1 MREARLLLLVA
12 GFLGAIALLA
22 LGSGDTA
29 AGGAGQGKFNSMSQ
43 MKTVQ
48 PCTAETTLEKVAD
61 KSTAAAGDTITY
73 TVTETNNAEG
83 TCLLDT
89 DETPGIDTLRV
100 VGTYVLENRSG
111 AGSGLINEHNLCDP
125 EGTGDPRETCV
136 LDVLD
141 WVETHTAGEGNLWH
155 ALHVNGGAPSDTH
168 SGNQLDGKRNVDY
181 YCPSDSSGPMPD
193 LDGDTLPGGGN
204 TTDPDKCAPSQQSLY
219 GDLDTTLVPNT
230 SLPCGKDS
238 GSSCFGAPQTYTYT
252 LTVPLTADQAA
263 TLAASDGIRN
273 VVHFDMFNEQLTSS
287 GRNHFARASFSHAS
301 LDSNAYNVTITDKPP
316 HAPDSGVGDS
326 CTPNSPFTTCDAD
339 AIEPI
344 WVADGA
350 TLPSGASGTVEVEYM
365 VRDDDCG
372 KTIGNVVNAT
382 HTDAS
387 GQTVSTE
394 GPAWAYTEIS
404 CVEAPPEFSSQSQ
417 GFWRSNPG
425 EDKLDLNGD
434 TILDTAVSIG
444 DGSPGVPG
452 SVGAAINSIAESNAI
467 LPGPDSTDASR
478 CTALTGDPDCWAD
491 PPEKLM
497 SKDVRTQLMNAASQT
512 LALTYNCVYLSNGG
526 CSATLSSID
535 PCESDHGKTLAS
547 VSGAL
552 ETLGWPLDEGG
563 GDTTI
568 QQVLNRANLEIKN
581 ANSKANL
588 SALKDLLGG
597 FVNCD
602 RGADPP
608 GDSDWDGVLDVEDN
622 CVGAWNPDQSDVDGD
637 GIGDACDSDAD
648 GDSSGVTV
656 GGSAVF
662 DDFAEAYMS
671 IDPRRDCGLDAW
683 GPDFD
688 GSGEVD
694 VFDVGDL
701 KATFISAAGDGV
713 YTNRDDLSTD
723 GYINVVDLAVLK
735 RFIGQTCVGVDPIQ
749 PGAP

>member
-1 MREARLLLLVA
+1 MRQGRLVLLVA

-29 AGGAGQGKFNSMSQ
+29 AGGAGSGKYNSMTQ

-48 PCTAETTLEKVAD
+48 PCTAQTTLVKTAD
-61 KSTAAAGDTITY
+61 IDTAEPGDTITY
-73 TVTETNNAEG
+73 TVTETNNATG
-83 TCLLDT
+83 TCLLDNVGN
-89 DETPGIDTLRV
+89 DGVMDTLRV
-100 VGTYVLENRSG
+100 VGTYTLENRSG
-111 AGSGLINEHNLCDP
+111 AGSGHINNPCNPD
-125 EGTGDPRETCV
+125 DPRETCV

-141 WVETHTAGEGNLWH
+141 WVETHNAGEGNLWH

-168 SGNQLDGKRNVDY
+168 SGNQLDGQRNADY

-252 LTVPLTADQAA
+252 LTVPLSADQVAL
-263 TLAASDGIRN
+263 LASSDGIRN
-273 VVHFDMFNEQLTSS
+273 VAHFDMFNEQLTSS
-287 GRNHFARASFSHAS
+287 GRNHFTRASFSSAS
-301 LDSNAYNVTITDKPP
+301 LDSNAYNVTITDTPP
-316 HAPDSGVGDS
+316 QAPGDDDS
-326 CTPNSPFTTCDAD
+326 CTPNSPFTTCDASGSS
-339 AIEPI
+339 

-350 TLPSGASGTVEVEYM
+350 TLAGGASGTVGVEYK
-365 VRDDDCG
+365 VRADDCG

-394 GPAWAYTEIS
+394 GPAEATTEIGA
-404 CVEAPPEFSSQSQ
+404 CAPAYSSRSQ
-417 GFWRSNPG
+417 GFWQGNPG
-425 EDKLDLNGD
+425 EAKLDDNGD
-434 TILDTAVSIG
+434 TYLDTTVTIG
-444 DGSPGVPG
+444 DGSPGGPG
-452 SVGAAINSIAESNAI
+452 SVGATIGTLTQSQAI
-467 LPGPDSTDASR
+467 LPGGDTESR
-478 CTALTGDPDCWAD
+478 CTALVGNDTCSP
-491 PPEKLM
+491 L
-497 SKDVRTQLMNAASQT
+497 SKDVRTQLMGAAPQT
-512 LALTYNCVYLSNGG
+512 LALTYNCTYLGSD
-526 CSATLSSID
+526 CSATLSDID
-535 PCESDHGKTLAS
+535 PCETDPTKTLAS

-552 ETLGWPLDEGG
+552 STLGFTGA
-563 GDTTI
+563 TTI
-568 QQVLNRANLEIKN
+568 QQVLDRGNLEIKK

-588 SALKDLLGG
+588 EAIKNLLGQ

-622 CVGAWNPDQSDVDGD
+622 CVGANNPDQLDVDAD
-637 GIGDACDSDAD
+637 GIGDMCDFDTD
-648 GDSSGVTV
+648 GDSNGVTV

-723 GYINVVDLAVLK
+723 GYINVVDLAILK